1 LPVKPAPLR
10 EAVKFSFIA
19 PVYSKPRLMFDAEG
33 LLVGVETEFRLYKAL
48 REVKQPPLVIFDS
61 DGYVNVKRHEYA
73 LVRLD
78 EQAVVKI
85 ANSVPDRVWKK
96 LLDQHNINS
105 GGEEEE
111 HPAISL
117 WKAGVL
123 VTPVP
128 RLRNVDFLRGMDWRA
143 FIHDIVN
150 FKGVDMDPRL
160 RLVRLAHLMRGLRQS
175 INPHALI
182 VLPGQT
188 GKSEWYKHVGIC
200 EDKVSANSLIGYADA
215 EGPRPGSI
223 DGSELPFALDQIE
236 SSGMYTIFRYML
248 GLMEFG
254 EARVDM
260 AAFPFDIHS
269 LSVFAILSNPVGEVK
284 SNFGVLLEKLSK
296 NPALGRRFGVILY
309 DKDAVRIKR
318 REKDMDVLRE
328 KVALFRAVEEYCLPE
343 LRCILNDE
351 KVWSWL
357 NTRNE
362 EFTRQALQLI
372 EPIEAEDENLYLFLK
387 EFIENGGSHTRGGAL
402 RAALTLN
409 LDRIALKEY
418 EITEVLQ
425 EAEEFLTDLL
435 EINFKSLQ
443 LIASTFQEVK
453 DQGDLRAF
461 DMLPTYMKE
470 IVSAVEYWRRSL
482 TDEERKVL
490 SVPLGFYL
498 NTLEYTPETASYFSE
513 ILKDAKKGNP
523 EKYNETLKEHFQ
535 FEVKKEPNGLMA
547 YIYSLQPM
555 PHLKLLGKLGKLGN
569 LENFEEG
576 ISPEGNVD
584 SEKKC
589 LLKIFQISQTS
600 QNSQMLTCAACRFWN
615 GFRCQLH
622 PEWVTVTPVSRAC
635 ERFEP
640 RRELAGEL

>member
-1 LPVKPAPLR
+1 
-10 EAVKFSFIA
+10 
-19 PVYSKPRLMFDAEG
+19 
-33 LLVGVETEFRLYKAL
+33 
-48 REVKQPPLVIFDS
+48 
-61 DGYVNVKRHEYA
+61 
-73 LVRLD
+73 
-78 EQAVVKI
+78 
-85 ANSVPDRVWKK
+85 
-96 LLDQHNINS
+96 
-105 GGEEEE
+105 
-111 HPAISL
+111 
-117 WKAGVL
+117 
-123 VTPVP
+123 
-128 RLRNVDFLRGMDWRA
+128 
-143 FIHDIVN
+143 
-150 FKGVDMDPRL
+150 
-160 RLVRLAHLMRGLRQS
+160 
-175 INPHALI
+175 
-182 VLPGQT
+182 
-188 GKSEWYKHVGIC
+188 
-200 EDKVSANSLIGYADA
+200 
-215 EGPRPGSI
+215 
-223 DGSELPFALDQIE
+223 
-236 SSGMYTIFRYML
+236 
-248 GLMEFG
+248 
-254 EARVDM
+254 
-260 AAFPFDIHS
+260 
-269 LSVFAILSNPVGEVK
+269 VGEVK

-343 LRCILNDE
+343 LRRILNDE

-362 EFTRQALQLI
+362 EFIRQALQLI
-372 EPIEAEDENLYLFLK
+372 ESIEADDENLYLFLK
-387 EFIENGGSHTRGGAL
+387 EFIENGGTHSRGGAL

-409 LDRIALKEY
+409 LDRIALGQY
-418 EITEVLQ
+418 EISEVLQ

-453 DQGDLRAF
+453 EQGDLRAF

-482 TDEERKVL
+482 TDEERKTL

-535 FEVKKEPNGLMA
+535 FEVKKEPNGLTA

-555 PHLKLLGKLGKLGN
+555 PHLKLLGNLGKMGN

-576 ISPEGNVD
+576 ISPENNVD

-589 LLKIFQISQTS
+589 LLKNFQISQTS

-640 RRELAGEL
+640 REETGG

>member
-1 LPVKPAPLR
+1 
-10 EAVKFSFIA
+10 
-19 PVYSKPRLMFDAEG
+19 
-33 LLVGVETEFRLYKAL
+33 
-48 REVKQPPLVIFDS
+48 
-61 DGYVNVKRHEYA
+61 
-73 LVRLD
+73 
-78 EQAVVKI
+78 
-85 ANSVPDRVWKK
+85 
-96 LLDQHNINS
+96 
-105 GGEEEE
+105 
-111 HPAISL
+111 
-117 WKAGVL
+117 
-123 VTPVP
+123 
-128 RLRNVDFLRGMDWRA
+128 
-143 FIHDIVN
+143 
-150 FKGVDMDPRL
+150 
-160 RLVRLAHLMRGLRQS
+160 
-175 INPHALI
+175 
-182 VLPGQT
+182 
-188 GKSEWYKHVGIC
+188 
-200 EDKVSANSLIGYADA
+200 
-215 EGPRPGSI
+215 
-223 DGSELPFALDQIE
+223 
-236 SSGMYTIFRYML
+236 
-248 GLMEFG
+248 
-254 EARVDM
+254 
-260 AAFPFDIHS
+260 
-269 LSVFAILSNPVGEVK
+269 VGEVK

-343 LRCILNDE
+343 LRRILNDE

-362 EFTRQALQLI
+362 EFIRQALQLI
-372 EPIEAEDENLYLFLK
+372 EPIEADDENLYLFLK

-418 EITEVLQ
+418 EISEVLQ

-470 IVSAVEYWRRSL
+470 IVSAVEHWRRSL
-482 TDEERKVL
+482 TDEKRKTL
-490 SVPLGFYL
+490 SVPLSFYL

-555 PHLKLLGKLGKLGN
+555 PHLKLLGNLGKLGN

-576 ISPEGNVD
+576 ISPEDDVA

-589 LLKIFQISQTS
+589 LLKNFQISQIS
-600 QNSQMLTCAACRFWN
+600 QNSQMLTCGDCRFWN

-640 RRELAGEL
+640 RRELAGEP